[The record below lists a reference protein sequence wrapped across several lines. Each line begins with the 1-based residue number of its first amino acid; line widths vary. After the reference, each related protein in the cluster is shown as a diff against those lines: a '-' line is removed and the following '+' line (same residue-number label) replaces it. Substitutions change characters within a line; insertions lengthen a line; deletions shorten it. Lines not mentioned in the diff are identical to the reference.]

1 MPAPKVVNPFSDNDV
16 ISEADAEAQELGGE
30 QAVEPAVAE
39 PAQQAQP
46 DTQQQPAADAE
57 PPNKTGVIPY
67 ERFKE
72 VNDRAKQAETERNE
86 LREKWARLEERQNLL
101 AESRRA
107 AEAQRQ
113 AANQAAQRPD
123 PNIDPIGAELY
134 DTKQTLAQQA
144 QALQAMQQEF
154 QQRTQ
159 GLQQNQDEAQFNN
172 YVQNQVQAYSAQDPN
187 YIAKATHAANW
198 RIGFWQEMGLPP
210 EVAKDIV
217 QKESVL
223 VVKIAQQYGVNF
235 APIIAGLGERLGWQP
250 PQQAQQ
256 PQNGQRQ
263 AAPQTQQNAALLN
276 QVRNGQRVQGM
287 GNIPGSGAEGV
298 TSYRNYTAAQLASM
312 GEAEFNRAMSDPR
325 MRAELQYAIGISE
338 GLDPSEMGRL

>member
-30 QAVEPAVAE
+30 QTAEPVVAE

-46 DTQQQPAADAE
+46 ETQQPAADAE
-57 PPNKTGVIPY
+57 PPNKNGAVPY
-67 ERFKE
+67 PRFAE
-72 VNDRAKQAETERNE
+72 VNEEKNKYKAEASEM
-86 LREKWARLEERQNLL
+86 REKWARLEERQRLL
-101 AESRRA
+101 QESRQA

-123 PNIDPIGAELY
+123 PASDPIGAELY

-144 QALQAMQQEF
+144 QALQVMQQEF

-223 VVKIAQQYGVNF
+223 VAKIAQQYGVNF
-235 APIIAGLGERLGWQP
+235 APIIAGLGERLGWQA

-256 PQNGQRQ
+256 PQNGQLQ
-263 AAPQTQQNAALLN
+263 PAPQTQQNAALLN
-276 QVRNGQRVQGM
+276 QVRKGQRVQGM
-287 GNIPGSGAEGV
+287 GNIPGSGAEGA
-298 TSYRNYTAAQLASM
+298 TSYRNYTKMDLERMTDAQ
-312 GEAEFNRAMSDPR
+312 FNAVKARPKDWAD
-325 MRAELQYAIGISE
+325 LQYAMAVE
-338 GLDPSEMGRL
+338 DGLESPESVRY